1 MSAAKD
7 PLHSGE
13 PVSWNFKLLSQNNLG
28 GFGGMGEGMAVQI
41 AKDGRRI
48 MWLAHESAPKN
59 FTGVD
64 VSDPRN
70 PKVVVQTDLP
80 HATVRSNSLELSG
93 DILAVAYQTQKKG
106 QQPAGFELFDVSVPE
121 KPKSISFFDCSGA
134 TSRGVHQLWFC
145 DGEYVHMAAGSPD
158 FEASNPN
165 DDQFYR
171 CIDVRDPS
179 KPKEVGRWWLS
190 GTRKGDNVA
199 PPPRHT
205 MDKGYRAH
213 NCNVYPQRPDRMY
226 LCYLDGGMYIMD
238 IADKSQPKVISHWT
252 NSPPYT
258 GFTHTAVPL
267 FDRGLVLVT
276 EESTE
281 DNAKDWPKL
290 IWMLDVRDETH
301 PVSFSTLPMPPVDAY
316 KNRGAASVRTTS
328 MRTCRCRPPSSRTN
342 WCSAPSST
350 AACAL
355 STFRTRTSRRK
366 SRPSCRRRRT
376 APSSAPSSST
386 TSMSTSG
393 RSFTRSTVF
402 RAASISSRWISRER
416 VPFKASPGL
425 ADRRAR

>member
-1 MSAAKD
+1 MSAD
-7 PLHSGE
+7 PLNQKAE
-13 PVSWNFKLLSQNNLG
+13 PTLWNFKLLSQNNLG

-80 HATVRSNSLELSG
+80 HADVRSNSLELSG
-93 DILAVAYQTQKKG
+93 DILAVAYQTRQKGMK
-106 QQPAGFELFDVSVPE
+106 PAGFELFDVSVPE
-121 KPKSISFFDCSGA
+121 KPKSISFFDCSGP

-145 DGEYVHMAAGSPD
+145 DGEYVHMAAGSAD
-158 FEASNPN
+158 FEATHPE

-190 GTRKGDNVA
+190 GTRKGDNVT

-205 MDKGYRAH
+205 LDKGYRAH

-238 IADKSQPKVISHWT
+238 IADKSKPKVISHWT

-267 FDRGLVLVT
+267 FDRGLIVVT

-281 DNAKDWPKL
+281 DNALDWPKL
-290 IWMLDVRDETH
+290 IWMLDARDENH

-316 KNRGAASVRTTS
+316 KNRGGRFGSHNIHENVPVPTSFQSDQLIFGTFFNGGMRAFDISNAYQPKEVAAFV
-328 MRTCRCRPPSSRTN
+328 PP
-342 WCSAPSST
+342 APNGSKIGAIQLNDVYVDERQVVYT
-350 AACAL
+350 VDR
-355 STFRTRTSRRK
+355 F
-366 SRPSCRRRRT
+366 
-376 APSSAPSSST
+376 
-386 TSMSTSG
+386 SG
-393 RSFTRSTVF
+393 
-402 RAASISSRWISRER
+402 
-416 VPFKASPGL
+416 GL
-425 ADRRAR
+425 YILEMDF